1 MADLGSL
8 LGSLMSGLISARR
21 MADEQT
27 AALAEYYKSI
37 PLLEGLSVPRIRIPE
52 LTIDMPMLIEKH
64 VEGEDGEMEDPI
76 KLTDVAL
83 EQLKTTLSKNDIK
96 INPTFHEAFVNE
108 VKDRLE
114 LEKQTGA
121 PVMKETI
128 VRSVQDAFAATL
140 TKTKTTLTAVDQTA
154 ISRDLRGKISKE
166 GIARERVPSSIV
178 ANIVT
183 ADVKEHASS
192 TNVVR
197 LRITLKEEGLEWTT
211 RASEAGGVTSTL
223 QPE

>member
-27 AALAEYYKSI
+27 AALAEYYKSV

-64 VEGEDGEMEDPI
+64 VEGQNGVMEDPV
-76 KLTDVAL
+76 KLADVAL
-83 EQLKTTLSKNDIK
+83 EQLKTTSSKNDIK
-96 INPTFHEAFVNE
+96 INPIFHEAFVDE
-108 VKDRLE
+108 VKNRLE
-114 LEKQTGA
+114 LEKQTGT
-121 PVMKETI
+121 PVMKEAI
-128 VRSVQDAFAATL
+128 SRSVQDAFAATL
-140 TKTKTTLTAVDQTA
+140 TRTKTTLTAAEQNA
-154 ISRDLRGKISKE
+154 ISRDLRGKIPAA
-166 GIARERVPSSIV
+166 GIARELVSSSIV

-192 TNVVR
+192 ANVVR

-211 RASEAGGVTSTL
+211 KSSEAGGVTSTL